1 MLYKVDNMPNN
12 RLQRSNSVIGLYLF
26 SSFHVNVF
34 EKFSML
40 HYENAYNHIMETI
53 VRVPAQ
59 FFFSKVDP
67 IGTETGSLNIINYW
81 KELGIKV

>member
-1 MLYKVDNMPNN
+1 MV
-12 RLQRSNSVIGLYLF
+12 
-26 SSFHVNVF
+26 
-34 EKFSML
+34 
-40 HYENAYNHIMETI
+40 HYANAYNHIMETI

-67 IGTETGSLNIINYW
+67 IGTEAGSLDIINYW

>member
-1 MLYKVDNMPNN
+1 MLYKVDNITIACKAQIL
-12 RLQRSNSVIGLYLF
+12 LQVHTYF
-26 SSFHVNVF
+26 SRFHVNVF
-34 EKFSML
+34 EKFSMR
-40 HYENAYNHIMETI
+40 HYVNAYTHIMESI

-67 IGTETGSLNIINYW
+67 IGTEAGSLDIINYW